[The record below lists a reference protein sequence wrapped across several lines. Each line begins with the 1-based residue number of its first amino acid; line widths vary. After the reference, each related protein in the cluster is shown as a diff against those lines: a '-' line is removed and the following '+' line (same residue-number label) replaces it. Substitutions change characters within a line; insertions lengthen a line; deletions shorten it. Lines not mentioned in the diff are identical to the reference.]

1 MSTEP
6 APIAPRVLPVRL
18 AGVVALGVAAL
29 GAALGAAVEIVAIAI
44 GSAGQW
50 PLATVLAW
58 AAIVLTVTAAV
69 LGIVAVVRTRGRAW
83 GVPAIVVAVLANP
96 FVQIGVLR
104 ALGAH

>member
-18 AGVVALGVAAL
+18 AGVVALGVAVL
-29 GAALGAAVEIVAIAI
+29 AAVVEIVAIAI

-50 PLATVLAW
+50 PLATGLAW
-58 AAIVLTVTAAV
+58 AAIVLTVVAV
-69 LGIVAVVRTRGRAW
+69 ALGIVAVVRTRGRAW
-83 GVPAIVVAVLANP
+83 GVGAIVLAVVANP
-96 FVQIGVLR
+96 LVQIGVLR

>member
-6 APIAPRVLPVRL
+6 APIAPRVLPARL
-18 AGVVALGVAAL
+18 PGVVALGVAAL
-29 GAALGAAVEIVAIAI
+29 GTAVEIVAIAI

-58 AAIVLTVTAAV
+58 VAIVLTVVAAA
-69 LGIVAVVRTRGRAW
+69 LGVVAVVRTRGRAW
-83 GVPAIVVAVLANP
+83 GVAAIVVAVLGNP